1 MERNQIMKVKTF
13 KYCMHYE
20 SKLITCL
27 YQDPSPTN
35 SETNPTKSTP
45 RNLQETHEK
54 NFKNPS
60 KREDN
65 DPFRNGCC
73 MFEKWVPKELKRLH

>member
-27 YQDPSPTN
+27 YQSPSPTN
-35 SETNPTKSTP
+35 LRTNPTKSTP
-45 RNLQETHEK
+45 RNLQE
-54 NFKNPS
+54 NP
-60 KREDN
+60 
-65 DPFRNGCC
+65 
-73 MFEKWVPKELKRLH
+73 